1 MPDGMQSGFQDRRG
15 RAARKPI
22 GAMTA
27 MNSVSIFWMQLVT
40 SAFVFGMVAVWY
52 VWPSLTKVS
61 RDSAL
66 TLLLFVHV
74 PRYVGMTLLVTGM
87 VDPKLPTT
95 FLSSAAYGDLLEA
108 ALALVAIFALRSNWR
123 VAIPL
128 VWVANTWGFVDLLN
142 GVRGVLQLN
151 VPSFNLATF
160 WYVYTFYA
168 PLVIVSHLMIFW
180 ILITSKSWNE
190 QVLSRTSL

>member
-1 MPDGMQSGFQDRRG
+1 MPTEGMSGCDAVWIQDRRG
-15 RAARKPI
+15 RAASTPM

-27 MNSVSIFWMQLVT
+27 MNSVTIFWMQLIT
-40 SAFVFGMVAVWY
+40 SVFVFGIVAVWY
-52 VWPSLTKVS
+52 VWPSLTKAS
-61 RDSAL
+61 RNSAL

-87 VDPKLPTT
+87 VDPKLPTE

-108 ALALVAIFALRSNWR
+108 ALAFASIFALRSNWR
-123 VAIPL
+123 VAVPL

-168 PLVIVSHLMIFW
+168 PLVLVSHLMIFW
-180 ILITSKSWNE
+180 ILIKSKSWKK
-190 QVLSRTSL
+190 

>member
-1 MPDGMQSGFQDRRG
+1 
-15 RAARKPI
+15 
-22 GAMTA
+22 
-27 MNSVSIFWMQLVT
+27 MNSVTIFWLQLLT
-40 SAFVFGMVAVWY
+40 SVVVFAIVAAWY
-52 VWPSLTKVS
+52 VWPSLTKLS
-61 RDSAL
+61 RNAAL
-66 TLLLFVHV
+66 IPLLWVHV

-87 VDPKLPTT
+87 VDPKLPAE
-95 FLSSAAYGDLLEA
+95 FLSGAAYGDLLEA
-108 ALALVAIFALRSNWR
+108 ALAFASIIALRSNWR

-168 PLVIVSHLMIFW
+168 PLVLVSHLLIFLV
-180 ILITSKSWNE
+180 LIKSKFWKK
-190 QVLSRTSL
+190 